1 MSIVSYCIKRNSYE
15 QYRMQIPID
24 DDMLNSVILSLLKII
39 NNIKIN
45 NYDRFI
51 YKFKHH
57 TYNLIYEINIIIYCY
72 LSIKLSNRIEF

>member
-57 TYNLIYEINIIIYCY
+57 TYNLRYEIKIIIYCY